1 MNEAAWKQAVVKLM
15 DMTKVGGAS
24 DQTKGKP
31 EVGIY
36 APDKPAAALSVE
48 ESLEALRLHVG
59 YLAFDLEAT
68 RRENRYLRQMLET
81 RPRRESDEAG
91 DGGSDRKW

>member
-1 MNEAAWKQAVVKLM
+1 MNEAAWKQAVVRLM
-15 DMTKVGGAS
+15 DLTKVGGVVEQA
-24 DQTKGKP
+24 KGKP

-36 APDKPAAALSVE
+36 SPEKPPATLTVEDALD
-48 ESLEALRLHVG
+48 ALRLHVS

-81 RPRRESDEAG
+81 RPRRDG
-91 DGGSDRKW
+91 DDASEGGSDRKW